1 MASRSPTASIHSP
14 TARSFGMKGRRSL
27 MTSPQQ
33 LRYSLPSGDLINAVL
48 QYADV
53 CQEMGGGRSLLRLS
67 AARRADPIIA
77 GPLGREAPRL
87 ADVAVLYDDEEGEIV
102 RVLDAASGDHLE
114 PVPVVVAPEDEPR
127 FELTPAALAY
137 LAASGGRA

>member
-1 MASRSPTASIHSP
+1 MASRSPAYAA
-14 TARSFGMKGRRSL
+14 ARRLSMKGRRSL
-27 MTSPQQ
+27 MSSPQA
-33 LRYSLPSGDLINAVL
+33 LRYALPSGDLINAIL

-53 CQEMGGGRSLLRLS
+53 CQDMGGGRSLLRLS
-67 AARRADPIIA
+67 AGKRQDPIIT

-114 PVPVVVAPEDEPR
+114 PVPAPAAHPDEEPR

-137 LAASGGRA
+137 LAASGGA

>member
-1 MASRSPTASIHSP
+1 MASRSPAP
-14 TARSFGMKGRRSL
+14 VRSLGLKGRRSL
-27 MTSPQQ
+27 MASPQQ
-33 LRYSLPSGDLINAVL
+33 LRYALPSGDLINAVL
-48 QYADV
+48 QYADI

-67 AARRADPIIA
+67 PVRRADPIIA
-77 GPLGREAPRL
+77 GPLGREAFRL

-114 PVPVVVAPEDEPR
+114 PVPVVVAPEEEPR

-137 LAASGGRA
+137 LAASGRA